1 MNVGIRYDY
10 HENGIKGTHING
22 SEFDDEIQGT
32 VDGDH
37 INGGIGNDILRG
49 GDGADYFDGG
59 LGNDTIYGGEEGLNP
74 WGHKDVDIF
83 RLQGAKTDYTVRHFD
98 SSGVDALSYQVDGY
112 IEVSKTVGTLTET
125 DTLYG
130 IERIQFDGS
139 ELNFV
144 SANGFENG
152 KWVWKGTD
160 DAETNYA
167 DDSSRNERIY
177 GFAGSDILMGG
188 LGSDD
193 LVGGEG
199 DDVLYGNNANQE
211 VDVDEIGIVFTD
223 TAVFADKYST

>member
-10 HENGIKGTHING
+10 HENENGIKGTHING

-37 INGGIGNDILRG
+37 INGGIGNDTLRG

-130 IERIQFDGS
+130 IELDP
-139 ELNFV
+139 V
-144 SANGFENG
+144 
-152 KWVWKGTD
+152 
-160 DAETNYA
+160 
-167 DDSSRNERIY
+167 
-177 GFAGSDILMGG
+177 
-188 LGSDD
+188 
-193 LVGGEG
+193 
-199 DDVLYGNNANQE
+199 
-211 VDVDEIGIVFTD
+211 
-223 TAVFADKYST
+223 

>member
-1 MNVGIRYDY
+1 
-10 HENGIKGTHING
+10 
-22 SEFDDEIQGT
+22 IQGT
-32 VDGDH
+32 LDGDS

-59 LGNDTIYGGEEGLNP
+59 SGNDTVYGGEEGLNP

-83 RLQGAKTDYTVRHFD
+83 RLSGSKTDYTVTHFQ
-98 SSGVDALSYQVDGY
+98 SSGLESLIYIEDGY
-112 IEVSKTVGTLTET
+112 MEVSKTTGSITET

-139 ELNFV
+139 EMNFV

-160 DAETNYA
+160 VKDTP
-167 DDSSRNERIY
+167 DGSSRDERIY
-177 GFAGSDILMGG
+177 GYAGEDTLSGG

-193 LVGGEG
+193 LIGGAG
-199 DDVLYGNNANQE
+199 
-211 VDVDEIGIVFTD
+211 
-223 TAVFADKYST
+223 